1 MNVILLERIEKLG
14 QMGDV
19 VTVKPGF
26 ARNYLLPQRKA
37 MRATKENIASFE
49 IQRGQ
54 LETENL
60 ERRGE
65 AEAVAAKLEGLS
77 VTLIRQAGDTGQLY
91 GSVTVRDMAKAVTEA
106 GFTVDRK
113 QIVLDS
119 AIKML
124 GLHQVRVR
132 LHPEVTAGVSANVAR
147 SEADAEQQAS
157 TGHVVSIEEQR
168 ATEDAA
174 VEAVIAEVEAE
185 EAAEAAAA
193 EAAADET
200 EAAETAEAET
210 AEAETAEAETVEAEA
225 ESVPAEQSDEVK
237 AGEEDPGTKAS

>member
-19 VTVKPGF
+19 VAVKPGF

-37 MRATKENIASFE
+37 MRATKDNLANFE
-49 IQRGQ
+49 TQRTQ

-65 AEAVAAKLEGLS
+65 AEAVATKLEGLS

-119 AIKML
+119 AIKTL

-147 SEADAEQQAS
+147 SEAEAEQQAS
-157 TGHVVSIEEQR
+157 TGRVVSIEEQH
-168 ATEDAA
+168 AAEDAA

-185 EAAEAAAA
+185 EAGEAEAADV
-193 EAAADET
+193 EAA
-200 EAAETAEAET
+200 
-210 AEAETAEAETVEAEA
+210 EAEA
-225 ESVPAEQSDEVK
+225 EPVQAEQPDE
-237 AGEEDPGTKAS
+237 AETGEEGTGTKPS

>member
-19 VTVKPGF
+19 VAVKPGF
-26 ARNYLLPQRKA
+26 ARNYLLPQKKA

-49 IQRGQ
+49 TQRGQ

-119 AIKML
+119 AIKVL

-147 SEADAEQQAS
+147 SEAEAEQQAS
-157 TGHVVSIEEQR
+157 TGHVVSVEEQR

-185 EAAEAAAA
+185 EAAEVA
-193 EAAADET
+193 
-200 EAAETAEAET
+200 AAETAET
-210 AEAETAEAETVEAEA
+210 EAEPAPAEQPDETESEAAPAEQPDEA
-225 ESVPAEQSDEVK
+225 ES
-237 AGEEDPGTKAS
+237 GEEDSGTKAS

>member
-19 VTVKPGF
+19 VAVKPGF
-26 ARNYLLPQRKA
+26 ARNYLLPQKKA
-37 MRATKENIASFE
+37 MRATKDNLAAFEN
-49 IQRGQ
+49 QRGQ

-65 AEAVAAKLEGLS
+65 AEAVAAKLDGLS

-132 LHPEVTAGVSANVAR
+132 LHPEVTAGVTANVAR
-147 SEADAEQQAS
+147 SEAEAEQQAS
-157 TGHVVSIEEQR
+157 TGHVVSVEEQR

-185 EAAEAAAA
+185 EAAEAEATEA
-193 EAAADET
+193 EAT
-200 EAAETAEAET
+200 EADTAEAEP
-210 AEAETAEAETVEAEA
+210 AQ
-225 ESVPAEQSDEVK
+225 AEQPDGAEP
-237 AGEEDPGTKAS
+237 GEEDGGSTRS